1 MVKRVSRADQKRKIN
16 TIISGNRSENPSR
29 PKVEFLHRLMPH
41 NGTLADSV
49 SERAHVRCLVAAPVK
64 TLGGIIA
71 PEGAAWQAILMRQ
84 LRKIRIR
91 AARVGQQRST
101 KVSQESLG
109 VKCEM
114 KIVQC

>member
-1 MVKRVSRADQKRKIN
+1 MDEATRHMIANS
-16 TIISGNRSENPSR
+16 
-29 PKVEFLHRLMPH
+29 
-41 NGTLADSV
+41 TLADSV

-64 TLGGIIA
+64 TLGGIIP
-71 PEGAAWQAILMRQ
+71 PEGPAWQAILIRQ

-91 AARVGQQRST
+91 AVRVRQPRSM

-109 VKCEM
+109 LKCEM